1 MNGTDLVRLNV
12 DEMARV
18 AKALAQSQRFGQL
31 SIEAAFVSVLAG
43 QELGIPPFAAITGIH
58 VIQGKPVLGAGI
70 LAGLVKASPK
80 YDYRVQKH
88 DDNECIIAFFEGG
101 DHVGDSSFSM
111 SDAKRA
117 GLVKANGPWVTF
129 PRNMLFARA
138 MSNGVA
144 WFCADLTAGRV
155 YVEGEIEEPPPPPVR
170 DVVATVE
177 AEPVA
182 EPEPP
187 AEPSFPDGLED
198 VQNAKADRKRRSP
211 IEKRDA
217 DDAKAQRE
225 ADELF
230 GEAHAAVASIPQ
242 YGDGAPA

>member
-1 MNGTDLVRLNV
+1 VSGTDLVRLNV
-12 DEMARV
+12 DDMARV
-18 AKALAQSQRFGQL
+18 AKALANSQRFGNNL

-88 DDNECIIAFFEGG
+88 TDEECVIAFFEGG
-101 DHVGDSSFSM
+101 DHVGDSAFTM
-111 SDAKRA
+111 ADAK
-117 GLVKANGPWVTF
+117 KANLLKNTTWSQY

-144 WFCADLTAGRV
+144 FFCPDVTNGRV
-155 YVEGEIEEPPPPPVR
+155 YTEGEIEEPVALEPPR

-177 AEPVA
+177 VEADPT
-182 EPEPP
+182 PP
-187 AEPSFPDGLED
+187 ASFPDDLAD
-198 VQNAKADRKRRSP
+198 VQDAKPERQQRTAV
-211 IEKRDA
+211 EKRDA
-217 DDAKAQRE
+217 DDAKAQAE

-230 GEAHAAVASIPQ
+230 GAAFEENAPPSTDAYSAGAAS
-242 YGDGAPA
+242 